1 MAPWDGCCRLIL
13 AGHETTRLFVCLSR
27 EFLAGRSGL
36 CLAQVPVG
44 LLFLKPKW
52 LLMKLVGLAWALSK
66 PRPDQTLL
74 LLPWQPHYI
83 CSLWLPNLVTVGK
96 NMR

>member
-1 MAPWDGCCRLIL
+1 MAPWDGCCRLTL
-13 AGHETTRLFVCLSR
+13 AGHETTHLFVCLSR

-36 CLAQVPVG
+36 GLASVPAG
-44 LLFLKPKW
+44 LLFLKPEW

-74 LLPWQPHYI
+74 LLPWQPHSVR
-83 CSLWLPNLVTVGK
+83 SLWLPNLVTVGK
-96 NMR
+96 NMC

>member
-36 CLAQVPVG
+36 CLAPVPVG

-52 LLMKLVGLAWALSK
+52 LLMKLVGLAWALCK

-74 LLPWQPHYI
+74 LLPWQPHSVR
-83 CSLWLPNLVTVGK
+83 SLWLPNLVTVGK
-96 NMR
+96 NMC